1 MRCTDVTVLKN
12 ILIILPHGQLM
23 IVAIF
28 IVCNALCLLCLCR
41 NLEFLNHSS
50 VCLICEVN
58 SSGVVAES
66 LGHHIVT
73 FRGDGRVIIVNI
85 YASEVASK

>member
-1 MRCTDVTVLKN
+1 
-12 ILIILPHGQLM
+12 
-23 IVAIF
+23 
-28 IVCNALCLLCLCR
+28 LCR
-41 NLEFLNHSS
+41 NLEFSNHSS

-66 LGHHIVT
+66 LGHHIVA

>member
-1 MRCTDVTVLKN
+1 MISSPP
-12 ILIILPHGQLM
+12 ILIILLRSQL
-23 IVAIF
+23 ISVVIF
-28 IVCNALCLLCLCR
+28 IARDVLYLLCLWH

-58 SSGVVAES
+58 SYGVVAES
-66 LGHHIVT
+66 LGHHIVA

-85 YASEVASK
+85 YPSEVASK

>member
-1 MRCTDVTVLKN
+1 M
-12 ILIILPHGQLM
+12 IPSPPMLIILPHGQLM

-41 NLEFLNHSS
+41 NLEFSNHSS

-66 LGHHIVT
+66 LGHHIIA

>member
-1 MRCTDVTVLKN
+1 MISSPPV
-12 ILIILPHGQLM
+12 LIILLHSQLM

-28 IVCNALCLLCLCR
+28 IVCDALYLLCLCR
-41 NLEFLNHSS
+41 NLEFSNHSS

-66 LGHHIVT
+66 LGHHIVA
-73 FRGDGRVIIVNI
+73 FRGDGRVIIANI
-85 YASEVASK
+85 YALEVASE

>member
-1 MRCTDVTVLKN
+1 M
-12 ILIILPHGQLM
+12 ISSPPMLIILPHGQLM

-28 IVCNALCLLCLCR
+28 IVCNALCLLCLCC
-41 NLEFLNHSS
+41 NLEFSNHFS

-58 SSGVVAES
+58 SSRVVAES
-66 LGHHIVT
+66 LGHHIVA

>member
-1 MRCTDVTVLKN
+1 M
-12 ILIILPHGQLM
+12 ISSPPMLIILPHGQLM

-28 IVCNALCLLCLCR
+28 IVRNALCLLCLCR
-41 NLEFLNHSS
+41 NLEFSNHSS

-58 SSGVVAES
+58 SSRVVAEL
-66 LGHHIVT
+66 LGHHIVA
-73 FRGDGRVIIVNI
+73 FRGDGRVIIVNS

>member
-1 MRCTDVTVLKN
+1 M
-12 ILIILPHGQLM
+12 LIILPHGQLM

-28 IVCNALCLLCLCR
+28 IVCNALCLLCLCH
-41 NLEFLNHSS
+41 NLEFSNHSS

-66 LGHHIVT
+66 LGHHIVA
-73 FRGDGRVIIVNI
+73 FRGNSRVTYDDVGVLEIT
-85 YASEVASK
+85 AE